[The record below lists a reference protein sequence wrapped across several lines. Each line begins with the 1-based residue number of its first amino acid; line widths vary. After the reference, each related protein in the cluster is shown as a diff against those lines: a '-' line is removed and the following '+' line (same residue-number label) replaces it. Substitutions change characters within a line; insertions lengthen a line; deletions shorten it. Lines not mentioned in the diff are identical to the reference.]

1 MNETKIRESLIE
13 YAQVNVRLRQAK
25 NLKIAVE
32 KMKQLAEKEKLAKE
46 NEINDPD
53 DWVSSFLRKDPNSKF
68 SFLDLHANWFCP
80 TTKETKFRR

>member
-1 MNETKIRESLIE
+1 MKQKFAKSLVE

-53 DWVSSFLRKDPNSKF
+53 DWVSPVLRKDLKSKF
-68 SFLDLHANWFCP
+68 SFLDLHVNWLCP
-80 TTKETKFRR
+80 TTKETKFGR